1 MKKVLLFVA
10 IIMAGTVISNAQSWG
25 LSGNSIMGTEVLGT
39 TNNQSLNLI
48 SNGSTRLTIK
58 PDGNIGIGT
67 TATSGFLLSV
77 DGKVRARE
85 VFINLDTW
93 ADYVFE
99 PSYQLMALPE
109 LEKYIA
115 EYKHLPGIPSTA
127 TMTNGQHAIGDVQVM
142 LLEKIEELS
151 LYIIQL
157 NNRIN
162 ALENE

>member
-10 IIMAGTVISNAQSWG
+10 IILTCTVVSNAQNWG

-39 TNNQSLNLI
+39 TNNQPLNLI
-48 SNGSTRLTIK
+48 SNNTTRLTIK

-99 PSYQLMALPE
+99 PTYQLMTLPD

-115 EYKHLPGIPSTA
+115 QYKHLPGIPTTE
-127 TMTNGQHAIGDVQVM
+127 TMTNGQHAVGDVQVM

-157 NNRIN
+157 NNRID